1 MMGTQ
6 QLLPALWRRRW
17 TFVLATMAAFAAAA
31 AITFTLPKVY
41 TSQTYL
47 LVTPSGTPGSD
58 YEATQLTQVLTKTY
72 AELLRADSVSR
83 AVEQR
88 LGVSD
93 AAEAVSV
100 SPVPQSQ
107 LLQLDAEARTPRDAQ
122 RIAAAFADVF
132 AAKVRTLTP
141 KAGSVAVAERA
152 SLPASP
158 SRPRPLLY
166 LALAAVLAVALGLAA
181 ALARE
186 RLDQRLRLDDASTE
200 VLGLPIIG
208 RLPRA
213 TNRPAAAAA
222 LAEASRLLMANL
234 AFANHGGRPR
244 TVAVLSASEQEG
256 KSTCSLSVGRAAT
269 ELGIEVL
276 LVETD
281 LRRPSLLAKLGVPP
295 TDVVQG
301 VSTSLVRPDTP
312 VGWQVVGDP
321 ASPLEILPA
330 GPIPPN
336 PAALLG
342 SNGLRQLDQRLR
354 AEFDFVVYDT
364 PPLSAG
370 ADATFVAAAADG
382 VILVVDGSRTHRT
395 RAMQAVEQLR
405 RTRANVL
412 GVVINRASGPFEA
425 YAYEARGVSAP
436 PSAAPPSPGPP
447 SVAPASR
454 PEP

>member
-6 QLLPALWRRRW
+6 QLLPTLWRRRW
-17 TFVLATMAAFAAAA
+17 TFVVATLAAFAAAA
-31 AITFTLPKVY
+31 AITLTLPKVY

-72 AELLRADSVSR
+72 AELLQADSVSR
-83 AVEQR
+83 AVERR
-88 LGVSD
+88 LGVSN
-93 AAEAVSV
+93 AADAVSV
-100 SPVPQSQ
+100 SPVSQSQ
-107 LLQLDAEARTPRDAQ
+107 LLELVAEAQTPRDAQ

-132 AAKVRTLTP
+132 ASKVETLTP
-141 KAGSVAVAERA
+141 KAGRVAVAEPA
-152 SLPASP
+152 SLPSSP

-166 LALAAVLAVALGLAA
+166 LALAAVLAVALGVAA
-181 ALARE
+181 ALARD
-186 RLDQRLRLDDASTE
+186 RLDQRLMLDDASTE

-222 LAEASRLLMANL
+222 LAEAARLLMANL
-234 AFANHGGRPR
+234 AFANHGDRPR

-256 KSTCSLSVGRAAT
+256 KSTCALSIGRAAT
-269 ELGIEVL
+269 ELGAEVL

-281 LRRPSLLAKLGVPP
+281 LRRPSLLAKLGVAAADPAL
-295 TDVVQG
+295 G

-312 VGWQVVGDP
+312 VGRQVVGDP
-321 ASPLEILPA
+321 ASPLEVLPA

-342 SNGLRQLDQRLR
+342 SDRLRQVDQRLR
-354 AEFDFVVYDT
+354 SEFDFVVYDT

-370 ADATFVAAAADG
+370 ADATFVAAVADG
-382 VILVVDGSRTHRT
+382 VVLLVDGSSTHRT
-395 RAMQAVEQLR
+395 RAMHAVDQLR

-412 GVVINRASGPFEA
+412 GVVINRASGAFEA
-425 YAYEARGVSAP
+425 YTYEARDVSAP
-436 PSAAPPSPGPP
+436 PSSPPRPATPP
-447 SVAPASR
+447 VAPASGR
-454 PEP
+454 ES

>member
-1 MMGTQ
+1 MIGAQ
-6 QLLPALWRRRW
+6 QLVPALWRRRW
-17 TFVLATMAAFAAAA
+17 TFVLATLAAFAAAA
-31 AITFTLPKVY
+31 AITLTLPKVY

-88 LGVSD
+88 LGISD
-93 AAEAVSV
+93 AAGAVSV

-107 LLQLDAEARTPRDAQ
+107 LLELDAEARTPLEAQ
-122 RIAAAFADVF
+122 RIAAAFADAF
-132 AAKVRTLTP
+132 AAKVTTLTP
-141 KAGSVAVAERA
+141 RAGRVAVAEPA
-152 SLPASP
+152 SLPTSP

-166 LALAAVLAVALGLAA
+166 LALAAVLAVALGVVA

-186 RLDQRLRLDDASTE
+186 RFDHRLRLDDASTE

-208 RLPRA
+208 RLPKA
-213 TNRPAAAAA
+213 TNRAAATAA

-234 AFANHGGRPR
+234 AFANLGDRPR
-244 TVAVLSASEQEG
+244 TVAVVSASEEEG
-256 KSTCSLSVGRAAT
+256 KSTCSLSIGRAAT
-269 ELGIEVL
+269 ELGIDAL

-281 LRRPSLLAKLGVPP
+281 LRRPSLLAKLGVKAS
-295 TDVVQG
+295 DVAHG

-312 VGWQVVGDP
+312 LERQVVGDP
-321 ASPLEILPA
+321 ASPLAVLPA

-342 SNGLRQLDQRLR
+342 SDGLRQLDQRLR
-354 AEFDFVVYDT
+354 AEFEFVVYDT

-382 VILVVDGSRTHRT
+382 VVLVIDGSRTHRT

-412 GVVINRASGPFEA
+412 GVVINRASGRFEA
-425 YAYEARGVSAP
+425 YTYEARDVSAP
-436 PSAAPPSPGPP
+436 LSAAPPP
-447 SVAPASR
+447 VAPASR
-454 PEP
+454 QEP